1 MITLY
6 HAPQSRSSRIIWL
19 LEEVGVPYEI
29 RPVSIFRPMT
39 GEGAP
44 DPANPHP
51 DKRVPAIEHDGAVVA
66 ESVAILQ
73 YLTDA
78 FPDAGLGPRVGTP
91 ERGAYLTWLAWYA
104 AEMEPAMFAAMMGE
118 LVGAPNK
125 QRNYDAVVARLEQAL
140 ADGPYVMG
148 EAFSG
153 ADLLIGSALA
163 FARHAFPPSEIID
176 AYIERCRARPAAVR
190 GAALDDAS
198 GIQIVTAAEP
208 VPA

>member
-6 HAPQSRSSRIIWL
+6 HVPQSRSSRIIWL
-19 LEEVGVPYEI
+19 LEEVGAPYEI

-78 FPDAGLGPRVGTP
+78 FPQAGLGPRVGAP

-125 QRNYDAVVARLEQAL
+125 QRNYDAVVARLERAL

-148 EAFSG
+148 DAFSG

-163 FARHAFPPSEIID
+163 FARRAFPEGAAID
-176 AYIERCRARPAAVR
+176 AYIERCRARPAAER
-190 GAALDDAS
+190 AGKLDDAS
-198 GIQIVTAAEP
+198 GIQIVTTAEP